1 MTHLRTL
8 LALGLV
14 TALAGCASSA
24 PSNTST
30 NEEDI
35 RFPDLDSTYL
45 ETGDFIDPD
54 SVLRIAQGQH
64 KDQVRRLLNHPHFSE
79 GIFNVREWDYAFNF
93 YTGEGNAYLT
103 CQYKLKFDGDNR
115 VDSTHWRN
123 PECPALLVPIAVV
136 EEDNLQT
143 LTLSGDVLFD
153 FDSAELTLEGQR
165 AIDRLAS
172 QMQQQFT
179 NPAMNIFGYTDRF
192 GAEQY
197 NIDLSYQRAMAVKQQ
212 LISHGLL
219 SNRIATAGRGAANP
233 VVQCEGAAT
242 PAVKECLKPNRRVEI
257 EVTGQRR

>member
-1 MTHLRTL
+1 MAHLKTL
-8 LALGLV
+8 LTLGLV
-14 TALAGCASSA
+14 TALVGCASSV
-24 PSNTST
+24 PSNTAT
-30 NEEDI
+30 NEEDT

-54 SVLRIAQGQH
+54 SVLRISQGQH

-79 GIFNVREWDYAFNF
+79 GIFNVREWDYVFNF

-103 CQYKLKFDGDNR
+103 CQYKLKFDDDNR
-115 VDSTHWRN
+115 VESTHWLN
-123 PECPALLVPIAVV
+123 PQCPALLVPIVV
-136 EEDNLQT
+136 EEGDSAQV

-165 AIDRLAS
+165 AINRLGS
-172 QMQQQFT
+172 QLQQDFIDPELQV
-179 NPAMNIFGYTDRF
+179 FGYTDRF

-212 LISHGLL
+212 LIRLGLP
-219 SNRIATAGRGAANP
+219 SNRIATVGRGAANP

>member
-14 TALAGCASSA
+14 TALAGCAA
-24 PSNTST
+24 PSNTSS

-172 QMQQQFT
+172 QLQQQFT
-179 NPAMNIFGYTDRF
+179 NPTMNIFGYTDRF

-212 LISHGLL
+212 LARRGL
-219 SNRIATAGRGAANP
+219 SANRIVTAGRGAANP
-233 VVQCEGAAT
+233 VVMCEGAAT